1 MGVPIREGIEEVFEI
16 SAEEIRLF
24 GALVI
29 GKDGK
34 HSIVGNIRFKDG
46 ARHYFKHPSGER
58 TYVREQML
66 ALCKAIAEEYGVG
79 VFNLKFDRVMG
90 YGEFIHLLSAG
101 RGGLN

>member
-1 MGVPIREGIEEVFEI
+1 MGVSSREGVEEVFEI

-34 HSIVGNIRFKDG
+34 HSIIGNIRFKDG
-46 ARHYFKHPSGER
+46 TRCYFKHPSGER
-58 TYVREQML
+58 AYVRERML
-66 ALCKAIAEEYGVG
+66 ALCEGIAEAYGVG
-79 VFNLKFDRVMG
+79 VFNLKFDQVMG
-90 YGEFIHLLSAG
+90 YGEFIHLLSSG